1 MNFQIERLKQLP
13 LHPKE
18 TWQGGLIRAPGWI
31 VGEERKPYR
40 SWMALWVSV
49 KEGFVHHS
57 EPVVPEERNFNL
69 VFNSLV
75 DFACDKNLASY
86 MPGKIE
92 VQDAALAEHLSGLLA
107 ETGIQVVQRQ
117 KLIYLDRV
125 IEDLIQHF
133 CQGIPVPGALEAKGV
148 TLEMM
153 QAFAEAASQFYQAQ
167 PWQHLSDEDLIEI
180 EEPVVDSKLRYVTV
194 MGQGG
199 QTYGLSFFRSRQQ
212 YDSLYELEPEEFF
225 SQNEEVWSLTF
236 EEIMDMPFADADLW
250 EDHELAVAGDKAY
263 PVACSFGRRGKYRRP
278 GPALLAFMEGLLRA
292 LAQTTEEEMDTGR
305 WQKQVNT
312 YQGMKE
318 FRLVLPDLLVPLE
331 AKQEKVTVRGG
342 MPDRRAL
349 EQEMANLQKILSEQE
364 FSSTE
369 EINAFL
375 NQNYNGKKKITRPV
389 PDTPLEKAQ
398 DLVYQA
404 FNAIGR
410 RQMLLAR
417 KALEICPDC
426 ADAYVIL
433 AERTCDL
440 QKSHDLYLEGILAG
454 ERALGRKFFKEEAGR
469 FWGLTQ
475 TRPYMRARL
484 GLAQCLEGMDRAE
497 EAAEHYRE
505 LLRLNPN
512 DNQGVRD
519 LLLPCLLRIHQDEEV
534 EALLKK
540 YKDDKPLAMWSYTR
554 ALVSFCQQGQSKEA
568 QKDLQHALQVNR
580 YVADFL
586 LDEDEM
592 PERLPGSYQL
602 GSEEEAAICAGLLLE
617 VWRETPGAI
626 EWLEKYADGV
636 NN

>member
-40 SWMALWVSV
+40 TWMALWVSV
-49 KEGFVHHS
+49 KDGFVHPS
-57 EPVVPEERNFNL
+57 EPVAPEERNFRL
-69 VFNSLV
+69 VVNSLV
-75 DFACDKNLASY
+75 DFACDQKLAGY
-86 MPGKIE
+86 VPGKVE

-107 ETGIQVVQRQ
+107 QTGIQVVQRQ

-125 IEDLIQHF
+125 LEDMIQHF
-133 CQGIPVPGALEAKGV
+133 CQGTPVPGALEARGV

-153 QAFAEAASQFYQAQ
+153 QAFAEAACRFYQAQ

-180 EEPVVDSKLRYVTV
+180 EEPFVDDKLRYVTV
-194 MGQGG
+194 MGRGG
-199 QTYGLSFFRSRQQ
+199 QTYGLSFFRSPQQ
-212 YDSLYELEPEEFF
+212 YDSMCELEPKEFF
-225 SQNEEVWSLTF
+225 AQNEEVWSLTF
-236 EEIMDMPFADADLW
+236 DEIMEMPIADADLW
-250 EDHELAVAGDKAY
+250 EDHKLAVAEEKAY
-263 PVACSFGRRGKYRRP
+263 PVALSFGRRGKYRRP
-278 GPALLAFMEGLLRA
+278 GPHLLAFMEGLLRA
-292 LAQTTEEEMDTGR
+292 LAQTMEEEMDAGR
-305 WQKQVNT
+305 WQKKVNT
-312 YQGMKE
+312 LQGTKE
-318 FRLVLPDLLVPLE
+318 FRLVLPDLLLPLE
-331 AKQEKVTVRGG
+331 AKQEKVLTRGG
-342 MPDRRAL
+342 IPDRRAL
-349 EQEMANLQKILSEQE
+349 EQEMANLQKILSEHE

-375 NQNYNGKKKITRPV
+375 NKNFVGKKGIPHRV

-398 DLVYQA
+398 DLAYQA
-404 FNAIGR
+404 FNTRGR

-433 AERTCDL
+433 AERTPDK
-440 QKSHDLYLEGILAG
+440 QKAHDLYLEGILAG
-454 ERALGRKFFKEEAGR
+454 ERALGRKFFEEEAGR

-484 GLAQCLEGMDRAE
+484 GLARCLEGMDRPE
-497 EAAEHYRE
+497 EAAGHYRE

-519 LLLPCLLRIHQDEEV
+519 VLLPCLLKDHKDEEA

-540 YKDDKPLAMWSYTR
+540 YKDDKPLAMWSYAR
-554 ALVSFCQQGQSKEA
+554 ALVRFRRQGPSPTA
-568 QKDLQHALQVNR
+568 RKDLQHALRVNR

-586 LDEDEM
+586 LHEEEM
-592 PERLPGSYQL
+592 PERWPGSYKI
-602 GSEEEAAICAGLLLE
+602 GSKEEAVICADLLLEAWQATPGALEWLAEEAAG
-617 VWRETPGAI
+617 
-626 EWLEKYADGV
+626 
-636 NN
+636 